1 MWTSDNPQQN
11 LLNSRFLGPTLEQW
25 NQNLWK
31 WCTEVY
37 IFNPSYPGGSMG
49 KKKKKFHL
57 QCRRCRRLGFD
68 FWVGKIPWRRA
79 WQPTP
84 VFLPGECHAQRSL
97 AGYSPWGQKE
107 LYMTERLNWTET
119 VAHQAPLSM
128 GFSRQGYWSGLPCL
142 PPGDLPD
149 PGIEPAS
156 PVLTGRFFTTVPP
169 GKPQEQRNSN
179 YFFQSWVL
187 SQVTVS

>member
-49 KKKKKFHL
+49 KKKKKIHL
-57 QCRRCRRLGFD
+57 QCRRCKRLSFD
-68 FWVGKIPWRRA
+68 SWVGKIPWRRA

-84 VFLPGECHAQRSL
+84 VFLPGGSHEWRSL
-97 AGYSPWGQKE
+97 AGYGSQGHRVRWDWSNWAHTHLWYMSTQLNMTLFRLRFNSSSLW
-107 LYMTERLNWTET
+107 LY
-119 VAHQAPLSM
+119 
-128 GFSRQGYWSGLPCL
+128 
-142 PPGDLPD
+142 
-149 PGIEPAS
+149 
-156 PVLTGRFFTTVPP
+156 
-169 GKPQEQRNSN
+169 NSN
-179 YFFQSWVL
+179 HLFPSLYI
-187 SQVTVS
+187 VS